1 MSRLSDQRQMTAINI
16 LRVLDLM
23 KGSAYET
30 DQLEQGV
37 LRLLEDG
44 IIVSDDTLFF
54 AASTWGLGPGDLEP
68 VLKDSQFEER
78 EALQALILTPSTA
91 MREVLEPLLAKLSLA
106 APDTHSLA
114 GTVHGQLEA
123 LTIQVEGEPRISVK

>member
-1 MSRLSDQRQMTAINI
+1 
-16 LRVLDLM
+16 M

-44 IIVSDDTLFF
+44 IVVGDDTLFF

-68 VLKDSQFEER
+68 VLTDSQFEER
-78 EALQALILTPSTA
+78 EALLALILTPSMA
-91 MREVLEPLLAKLSLA
+91 MRQALEPLLAKLSLA
-106 APDTHSLA
+106 ALDTHSLA
-114 GTVHGQLEA
+114 GTVLGRLEA
-123 LTIQVEGEPRISVK
+123 LTIQAEGEPGFTITPDLSVS